1 MISNP
6 YETHALRCIT
16 ANAGTQK
23 ELSAKEEKQ
32 NTRIG
37 TFHYKFGI
45 FIYHVHFGNNSLQTK
60 KQPHLNSGMHN
71 RLYVSTNI
79 GLNAHIRWEYNITG
93 YFQLVGG
100 LSLNQTRHPSVHG
113 QRIRGHNHSSKSI
126 QAQRSIL
133 ISELSAIHKMVHA
146 LSAVAVS
153 KFPSDQSH
161 FFHAD
166 LVLANQL
173 VISEMKVEGRGTIL
187 HVVLVVVVAVRHGLE
202 ILQSIFARLV
212 SMNGMMQAVK
222 EPIVRMVQNE
232 GLFVLCP
239 IPA

>member
-1 MISNP
+1 MRLMLSGVSQQTQVLRKNL
-6 YETHALRCIT
+6 ALRKRNKTRESGPSIT
-16 ANAGTQK
+16 NSGYLFIMFT
-23 ELSAKEEKQ
+23 L
-32 NTRIG
+32 
-37 TFHYKFGI
+37 GI
-45 FIYHVHFGNNSLQTK
+45 IVCKLRNNPL
-60 KQPHLNSGMHN
+60 LNSGMHN

-100 LSLNQTRHPSVHG
+100 FSLNQTRHPSVHG